1 MVMHGCARAKQQ
13 INLWNANLRRQEAIM
28 CPASQY
34 LLDRTHNH
42 SKVICR
48 SGYHTLLT
56 SSASARSVFSK
67 QRTTVVA
74 RKGRQLFNANP
85 NHELIVGFLKSQVNS
100 GTHELLSVHPN
111 LSSFAATVPADFKPK
126 PHRPSIPDA
135 GNTSIT
141 HPSIL
146 YLSKLGRQ
154 WNW

>member
-56 SSASARSVFSK
+56 SSASAGSVFSK

-74 RKGRQLFNANP
+74 RKRRQLFNANP
-85 NHELIVGFLKSQVNS
+85 NHELIVGFLKGQERVSQVNYS
-100 GTHELLSVHPN
+100 GTHEILSVHPN

-126 PHRPSIPDA
+126 PHRPSMPDA

-141 HPSIL
+141 HPSIHP
-146 YLSKLGRQ
+146 LSK
-154 WNW
+154 